1 MSYNYHVYYIL
12 GLSEYFP
19 QCMYT
24 LENIISELDNY
35 FGILPNIDYVGK
47 S

>member
-1 MSYNYHVYYIL
+1 MFIHIRFKQIL
-12 GLSEYFP
+12 STV
-19 QCMYT
+19 YT